1 MMLIPAACSMDV
13 LRVWGRYVLC
23 FCLVTC
29 MQSGHVDS
37 TYIVTDLLLEQY
49 KSL

>member
-1 MMLIPAACSMDV
+1 MILVPAACSMDV

-23 FCLVTC
+23 FFWVTC

-37 TYIVTDLLLEQY
+37 TYIVTDLLLEES
-49 KSL
+49 KFL